1 MDKQESDELLI
12 RIDER
17 VNKILV
23 CLEKQNN
30 RIDVLENV
38 RVRSLEKW
46 KWMQVGVFILIA
58 VVAGLIK
65 YL

>member
-1 MDKQESDELLI
+1 MEQQDHDLLV

-17 VNKILV
+17 VNKVLA

-46 KWMQVGVFILIA
+46 KWMQVGVFVLVAVIA
-58 VVAGLIK
+58 GMIK
-65 YL
+65 FL

>member
-1 MDKQESDELLI
+1 MDKQDRELLI

-30 RIDVLENV
+30 RIDILENV

-46 KWMQVGVFILIA
+46 KWMQVGVFVLIA
-58 VVAGLIK
+58 VIVGLVK
-65 YL
+65 FL

>member
-1 MDKQESDELLI
+1 MDKQDRELLI

-46 KWMQVGVFILIA
+46 KWMQVGVFVLIA
-58 VVAGLIK
+58 IVAGLIK
-65 YL
+65 FL

>member
-30 RIDVLENV
+30 RIDILENV